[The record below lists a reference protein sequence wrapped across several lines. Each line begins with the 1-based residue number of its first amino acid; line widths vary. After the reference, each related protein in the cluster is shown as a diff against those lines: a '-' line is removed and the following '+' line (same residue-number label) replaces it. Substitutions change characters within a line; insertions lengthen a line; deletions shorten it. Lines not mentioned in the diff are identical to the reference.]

1 MGTLSIFNSWDTYPT
16 IFLNVEK
23 STNLITSRLKL
34 SPFYSC
40 PNQLY
45 DLSMIKLLS
54 SRFGILKNGKNTFK
68 TGSINTKNITSF
80 NNYFMRLKLQN
91 KKVILEV
98 FINNKFIPFCDWDII
113 TLTKRLKSKN
123 NNNRLITQKSVIEL
137 IETGKLSVSFNV
149 SDIKDHGTKWTISK

>member
-23 STNLITSRLKL
+23 STNLITSRIKL
-34 SPFYSC
+34 SSFYSC

-68 TGSINTKNITSF
+68 TGSINTKNLHHSII
-80 NNYFMRLKLQN
+80 
-91 KKVILEV
+91 IL
-98 FINNKFIPFCDWDII
+98 
-113 TLTKRLKSKN
+113 
-123 NNNRLITQKSVIEL
+123 
-137 IETGKLSVSFNV
+137 
-149 SDIKDHGTKWTISK
+149 

>member
-1 MGTLSIFNSWDTYPT
+1 
-16 IFLNVEK
+16 
-23 STNLITSRLKL
+23 
-34 SPFYSC
+34 
-40 PNQLY
+40 
-45 DLSMIKLLS
+45 MIKLLS